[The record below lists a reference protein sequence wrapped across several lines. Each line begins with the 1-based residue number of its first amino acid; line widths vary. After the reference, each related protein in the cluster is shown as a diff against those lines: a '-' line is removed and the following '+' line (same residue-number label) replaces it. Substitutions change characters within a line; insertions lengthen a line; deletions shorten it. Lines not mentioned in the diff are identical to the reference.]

1 MNPLNPFS
9 RRDDL
14 PLDDGGVESLP
25 GGLPPT
31 APDAEAAAARALATA
46 RYDALAAG
54 EGIEHY
60 DSDKLLEKKRED
72 LEQRPQAPAPQ
83 AVLFLKEEGDVDAI
97 DAKDVQQG
105 HVKDCFLLAPVA
117 ALASTPEGRTLIE
130 KAIVP
135 NKNER
140 GEVISYTVTL
150 HLPKTHLFGATTFS
164 EKKVIV
170 DASFTGE
177 HAVARSSELGNEIW
191 PLVLEKA
198 VVECLVRHDH
208 VLQEHCPI
216 LAMELLTG
224 KRAEDIRL
232 NWFRSYGPD
241 ELAKDVSAGKIVVFS
256 TKDDLDMTNRYDLV
270 RNHSYEVTGTKTVD
284 GKLCVTL
291 HNPWNH
297 DEPQPV
303 PFDELNTWFDNVD
316 LGSIH

>member
-14 PLDDGGVESLP
+14 PLDGGVESLP

-31 APDAEAAAARALATA
+31 APDAEAAARAIATA

-54 EGIEHY
+54 EGIEHHE
-60 DSDKLLEKKRED
+60 SGKLLAKKWED
-72 LEQRPQAPAPQ
+72 PEQAQTGPVPRSL
-83 AVLFLKEEGDVDAI
+83 LFLKEEGDVDAI

-105 HVKDCFLLAPVA
+105 HLKDCFLLAPLA

-135 NKNER
+135 NKNEK
-140 GEVISYTVTL
+140 GEVVSYTVTL
-150 HLPKTHLFGATTFS
+150 HLPKTHLFGATTFC

-170 DASFTGE
+170 DALFTGE
-177 HAVARSSELGNEIW
+177 HANPRSAELGNEIW

-198 VVECLVRHDH
+198 VVQCLVRHNQ

-224 KRAEDIRL
+224 KRTEDIPL
-232 NWFRSYGPD
+232 SWFRSYSPD
-241 ELAKDVSAGKIVVFS
+241 ELAKDMSAGKIVVFS
-256 TKDDLDMTNRYDLV
+256 TKTDLDMRNRYDLV
-270 RNHSYEVTGTKTVD
+270 RNNSYEVTGTKTVG

-291 HNPWNH
+291 RNPWNH

-303 PFDELNTWFDNVD
+303 PFDELNSWFDNVD
-316 LGSIH
+316 LGSVN